1 MANISPGV
9 FTKII
14 DLSEYVA
21 GVPSTV
27 GFLPIISE
35 RGPDNE
41 LILTNSQDFYRDF
54 GDPDILYV
62 GKSYGQGPYVADAF
76 LKQSDSLYVVR
87 CLPQDVTDVD
97 DAEYGNMCLALTAYD
112 STGNITVTNIDSLN
126 TDTEID
132 TKLGA
137 GDPVIAVIFYGIGR
151 GEYYNN
157 FRIKISP
164 SSNTLDTTTCLLDI
178 YKRQEE
184 NNVESGYP
192 QYEII
197 ESFEVS
203 FDNTELDEAGESKF
217 VEDVINRYSVYI
229 RCKADADTCKLANA
243 SFEDANNASDE
254 WSEDFANFTL
264 SDGTHSYAN
273 PKFNLKYGSSGG
285 LFDDDGTVNI
295 SAADSIL
302 TKAYLGTL
310 DKKNG
315 TTLREVLNTEDYYFS
330 IILDGGYPSDVKT
343 NGIYV
348 LATTRLDCVAI
359 CDNGDTVSVADAIT
373 ERNDAHTFNTKYLAL
388 YEPYSKVYDSY
399 TGRDLWMS
407 PVVHMANIIAFTDNV
422 GEIWDAPAGFNRAT
436 IANIKE
442 LRFNPVLSE
451 RDQLYLK
458 QLNPIVKF
466 SVGYTVWGQLTSQKR
481 STAMQDLSITRL
493 VLYVKRALEEYCK
506 FFVFEHNDDQTW
518 QAVRSEIVN
527 FLKTIQNRRGLYD
540 FSVTVG
546 ADEYEMKAKKIR
558 VDVILNP
565 TRTVE
570 QIHLN
575 FFIK

>member
-1 MANISPGV
+1 MANVSPGV
-9 FTKII
+9 FSKII
-14 DLSEYVA
+14 DLSEYVV
-21 GVPSTV
+21 GIPSTI

-35 RGPDNE
+35 KGSDNK

-62 GKSYGQGPYVADAF
+62 GKAYGQGPYVADAF
-76 LKQSDSLYVVR
+76 LKQSDALYVVR
-87 CLPQDVTDVD
+87 CLPQGVDGVD
-97 DAEYGNMCLALTAYD
+97 DAEYGNMCLAVD
-112 STGNITVTNIDSLN
+112 STGAVTVTNTDSLN
-126 TDTEID
+126 TDTEISS
-132 TKLGA
+132 TLA
-137 GDPVIAVIFYGIGR
+137 TGDPTIAVIFYGVGR
-151 GEYYNN
+151 GEFYNN
-157 FRIKISP
+157 FRIKISQ
-164 SSNTLDTTTCLLDI
+164 SSNPLETTTYLLDL

-184 NNVESGYP
+184 DNVESGYP

-197 ESFEVS
+197 ESFEIS
-203 FDNTELDEAGESKF
+203 FDNTQLDDAGESKF
-217 VEDVINRYSVYI
+217 VEDVINRYSVYL
-229 RCKADADTCKLANA
+229 RCDADAATCKVANDA
-243 SFEDANNASDE
+243 SEN
-254 WSEDFANFTL
+254 WGEDFATFTL
-264 SDGTHSYAN
+264 TDGDNYSYAN

-285 LFDDDGTVNI
+285 LFNTDGTVNT
-295 SAADSIL
+295 SAATSIL
-302 TKAYLGTL
+302 TKAYAGTL
-310 DKKNG
+310 DKKDG

-343 NGIYV
+343 NGIHTLV
-348 LATTRLDCVAI
+348 NTRLDCVAI
-359 CDNGDTVSVADAIT
+359 CDNGDTASVAAAIT
-373 ERNDAHTFNTKYLAL
+373 ARNNSHTFNTKYLAL
-388 YEPYSKVYDSY
+388 YEPYNKVYDSY
-399 TGRDLWMS
+399 TGRDIWVS
-407 PVVHMANIIAFTDNV
+407 PVVHMANIITFTDNV

-493 VLYVKRALEEYCK
+493 VLYIKRALEEFCK
-506 FFVFEHNDDQTW
+506 FYVFEYSDDQTW
-518 QAVRSEIVN
+518 QAIRSEVVN

-540 FSVTVG
+540 FSVVVG
-546 ADEYEMKAKKIR
+546 ADEYEIKAKKIH

>member
-1 MANISPGV
+1 MPNVSPGV
-9 FTKII
+9 FSKII

-35 RGPDNE
+35 KGSDNK

-62 GKSYGQGPYVADAF
+62 GKNYGQGPYVADAF

-87 CLPQDVTDVD
+87 CLPQGVDGVD
-97 DAEYGNMCLALTAYD
+97 DAEYGNMCLSID
-112 STGNITVTNIDSLN
+112 STGAVTVTNTDSLN

-132 TKLGA
+132 STLA
-137 GDPVIAVIFYGIGR
+137 TGDPTVGVIFYGIGR
-151 GEYYNN
+151 GEFYNN
-157 FRIKISP
+157 FRIKISQ
-164 SSNTLDTTTCLLDI
+164 SSNPLETTTYLLDI

-184 NNVESGYP
+184 DNVESGYP

-203 FDNTELDEAGESKF
+203 FDNTELDDGGESKF

-229 RCKADADTCKLANA
+229 RCSADAPTCKVANDA
-243 SFEDANNASDE
+243 SKNWA
-254 WSEDFANFTL
+254 EDFATFMLTDP
-264 SDGTHSYAN
+264 SGYSYSN

-285 LFDDDGTVNI
+285 LFNTDGTVNA
-295 SAADSIL
+295 SAATQIL
-302 TKAYLGTL
+302 TQAYTGALE
-310 DKKNG
+310 KKDG
-315 TTLREVLNTEDYYFS
+315 TTLGEVLNTEDYYFS
-330 IILDGGYPSDVKT
+330 IVLDGGYPTDVKT
-343 NGIYV
+343 NGIYTLV
-348 LATTRLDCVAI
+348 NTRLDCVAI
-359 CDNGDTVSVADAIT
+359 CDNGDTATVSAAIT
-373 ERNDAHTFNTKYLAL
+373 ARDNSHTFNTKYLAL
-388 YEPYSKVYDSY
+388 YEPYNKVYDAY
-399 TGRDLWMS
+399 TGRDVWVS
-407 PVVHMANIIAFTDNV
+407 PVVHMANIITFTDNV

-493 VLYVKRALEEYCK
+493 VLYVKRALEEFCK

-546 ADEYEMKAKKIR
+546 ADEYEIKAKKIN